1 MIHPIFCIPKPT
13 PKEEL
18 ADPNKGQRWRVLVDG
33 QMGNKLIESAL
44 EDIVYAA
51 EAHEEVDGPED
62 EEPYI
67 PLVCGSAITSR
78 PAPSTL
84 RSLQAQSAL
93 LEDVAQCNAL

>member
-1 MIHPIFCIPKPT
+1 
-13 PKEEL
+13 
-18 ADPNKGQRWRVLVDG
+18 
-33 QMGNKLIESAL
+33 MGNKLIESAL
-44 EDIVYAA
+44 EDIVYAV

-93 LEDVAQCNAL
+93 LEDVAQCNALQESSLKEPSEEDGFQSVPRPIVVVLTCPCASR